1 MFAYL
6 IGTVAEVSQE
16 SLVLEVNRIGYHIRI
31 PASAVSL
38 LPPVGE
44 EVKIYTYTS
53 VREDAIALFGF
64 LRKDDLEM
72 YRQLINVSG
81 IGPKGALGILSA
93 MKPDALRLAILAGD
107 AKAISKAPGVG
118 SKTAQRLI
126 LDLKDKVSL
135 EASLYALG
143 GNEEA
148 GGTSGSAAGLDDAR
162 KEAAEAL
169 MALGYTQSEAAGAV
183 RKVDV
188 KENMTA
194 EEVLKASLRYLTIL

>member
-1 MFAYL
+1 
-6 IGTVAEVSQE
+6 
-16 SLVLEVNRIGYHIRI
+16 
-31 PASAVSL
+31 
-38 LPPVGE
+38 
-44 EVKIYTYTS
+44 
-53 VREDAIALFGF
+53 
-64 LRKDDLEM
+64 
-72 YRQLINVSG
+72 
-81 IGPKGALGILSA
+81 

>member
-1 MFAYL
+1 MISYVKGRL
-6 IGTVAEVSQE
+6 
-16 SLVLEVNRIGYHIRI
+16 
-31 PASAVSL
+31 SAVEDDRIIVEAG
-38 LPPVGE
+38 PVGLAVHVPLSLFDELPKIGE
-44 EVKIYTYTS
+44 EIMVYTYFQ
-53 VREDAIALFGF
+53 VREDAMTLYGF
-64 LRKDDLEM
+64 LHKQDRDM
-72 YRQLINVSG
+72 FRQLLGVSG

-148 GGTSGSAAGLDDAR
+148 GGTSGSAAGLDDAG